1 MIEDVRRKEKNRQRL
16 LWGGL
21 AVLSLPAIPILL
33 LDKGMDIAE
42 KFWRRAKSK
51 TRNAHDPLVP
61 AASKGDYA
69 KINSAHPLHQWAK
82 AEAGKDGVDLVELLR
97 TRADKGKPVV
107 NASVFYTGNKAAIT
121 FYGDIDTIDPAHT
134 KAIIGHEIGHYKAG
148 NNKNFLNMAMS
159 TTAFYALASNNAL
172 RLSLLGQT
180 AHILKDKPFMNETS
194 ASYVDAI
201 NAVNASALLAASGT
215 LLMASGAS
223 WLALAA
229 VSRLMRA
236 FNHSVEHLSDLK
248 AAEIAGPEDTIGVL
262 TYLEEKNNGNSVRV
276 PRSNWMSRA
285 LSAAWSP
292 ADGYLV
298 KLIKNTHPPLKARAD
313 FIRSACGVKDQPPSA
328 EAVSRTEYPAEPA
341 PRVCDKGA
349 HL

>member
-42 KFWRRAKSK
+42 KFWRWAKSK

-69 KINSAHPLHQWAK
+69 KIDSAHPLHQWAK

-159 TTAFYALASNNAL
+159 TTAFYTVASNTAF
-172 RLSLLGQT
+172 RLSLLGQMEV
-180 AHILKDKPFMNETS
+180 KPLMNETS
-194 ASYVDAI
+194 SSYIDTINTI
-201 NAVNASALLAASGT
+201 NAATFSAATSGT

-298 KLIKNTHPPLKARAD
+298 KLINNTHPPLKARAD
-313 FIRSACGVKDQPPSA
+313 FIRSACGAEDQPPSA
-328 EAVSRTEYPAEPA
+328 EVVSRTEYPAEPA
-341 PRVCDKGA
+341 PRVYDKGA